1 MNLRTFDLQ
10 SKVVFVS
17 SKNTVVV
24 AVPNDNKNNDIET
37 KKNYISQRNSLHSN
51 IIQQKQ
57 PYTSDTILRGI
68 RYWRRENVEVYKE
81 RVSIKKRKG
90 SSYCALGWDIG
101 QLLEFWN
108 EKVSLIYG
116 LFLL

>member
-57 PYTSDTILRGI
+57 PASDTILRGI